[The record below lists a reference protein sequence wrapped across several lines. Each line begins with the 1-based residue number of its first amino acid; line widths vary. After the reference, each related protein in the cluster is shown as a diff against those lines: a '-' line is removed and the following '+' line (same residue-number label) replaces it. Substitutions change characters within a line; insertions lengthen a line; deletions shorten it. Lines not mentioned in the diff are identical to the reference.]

1 MTRLHH
7 PATRA
12 DRLQIKK
19 KLSEKKKKLS
29 DEERIAKLNKK
40 RYREHIKEQ
49 EAQDDLAA
57 HIPNY

>member
-19 KLSEKKKKLS
+19 KLSEKKKTIS
-29 DEERIAKLNKK
+29 AEERVAKLGKK
-40 RYREHIKEQ
+40 LYREHIKEQ

-57 HIPNY
+57 HL